1 MFARRSSWV
10 LLCSALVLPA
20 CQNDD
25 DNDDEQGPGNPSPSS
40 WLVGDHGEMLRLTSD
55 EGEVSTYPLE
65 VVTDLT
71 GIACMGEATAW
82 VAGERG
88 TVLVSH
94 DAGED
99 WDAIDIGST
108 ADLRSIAVSE
118 DIPGLETVWIAGDD
132 GAAMVSDDGGRSWSP
147 VPGPALDFSAVATEE
162 TGDIAFF
169 TALDG
174 SLWRSAHGDPMT
186 EALSPGDHALYDV
199 ALSHHGDTVVAV
211 GEAGHIWL
219 SHDGGARFAA
229 LEPATSLDLH
239 AVHLA
244 QDGETVVAVGEAGIV
259 VRIDPG
265 GARVQQTLE
274 PDQALY
280 DLHLRAD
287 GLGQAVGTGGV
298 VLLTEDAGQQW
309 RAVETGYSNDL
320 WGVDDFHTTP
330 HL

>member
-1 MFARRSSWV
+1 MLARRCSWV
-10 LLCSALVLPA
+10 LLCSALALPA
-20 CQNDD
+20 CQSDD
-25 DNDDEQGPGNPSPSS
+25 DTDDEQGPNNPSPSS
-40 WLVGDHGEMLRLTSD
+40 WLVGDQGEMLRLTSD

-65 VVTDLT
+65 IATDLT
-71 GIACMGEATAW
+71 GIACMGQATAW

-94 DAGED
+94 DAGEA
-99 WDAIDIGST
+99 WTTIDIGTT

-118 DIPGLETVWIAGDD
+118 SLPGQETVWVTGDD
-132 GAAMVSDDGGRSWSP
+132 GAALRTTDGGRTWNR
-147 VPGPALDFSAVATEE
+147 VPGPALDFSAVATQE

-174 SLWRSAHGDPMT
+174 SVWRSAHGDPMT

-199 ALSHHGDTVVAV
+199 ALSHHGDTVVVV

-229 LEPATSLDLH
+229 LEAATALDLH

-244 QDGETVVAVGEAGIV
+244 QDRETLVAVGEAGVV
-259 VRIDPG
+259 VRIDPS
-265 GARVQQTLE
+265 GARVQQTLG
-274 PDQALY
+274 PGQALY

-287 GLGQAVGTGGV
+287 GLGQAVGMGGV

-309 RAVETGYSNDL
+309 RPVETGYSNDL